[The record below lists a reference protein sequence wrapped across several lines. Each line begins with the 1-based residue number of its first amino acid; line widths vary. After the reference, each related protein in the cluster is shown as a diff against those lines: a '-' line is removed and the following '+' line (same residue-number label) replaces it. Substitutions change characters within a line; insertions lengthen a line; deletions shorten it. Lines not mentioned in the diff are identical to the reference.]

1 VITLGACVAA
11 VGASYSTE
19 PVLPDGWAVLDRLD
33 DGPVQA
39 VLAEADGTR
48 VLLLPGTNQWVDALR
63 RSGRHGLLDVDARP
77 VTYGS
82 YRCHDGA
89 VRYADRLERWEP
101 AHTARLVV
109 GHSLGAAV
117 ALLIAGPDMPAL
129 AVAPF
134 APFLG
139 PVPPLPALSLVDP
152 RDVVPRAPGPGWHRP
167 GAKLTLPPSRGTVL
181 EAHGCGSYLAQLGG
195 LAAFDLTPW
204 LEEPAR

>member
-1 VITLGACVAA
+1 VITLGAAVSA
-11 VGASYSTE
+11 VGASYAAE

-63 RSGRHGLLDVDARP
+63 RSEGYGLLDVDARP

-89 VRYADRLERWEP
+89 VRYADRLQRWEP
-101 AHTARLVV
+101 AHTARLAV

-134 APFLG
+134 AYHG
-139 PVPPLPALSLVDP
+139 TVPLLPALSLVDP
-152 RDVVPRAPGPGWHRP
+152 RDMVPYAPGPCWYRP
-167 GAKLTLPPSRGTVL
+167 GAMLTLPRSRGTVP

-204 LEEPAR
+204 LEGST

>member
-101 AHTARLVV
+101 A
-109 GHSLGAAV
+109 
-117 ALLIAGPDMPAL
+117 
-129 AVAPF
+129 
-134 APFLG
+134 
-139 PVPPLPALSLVDP
+139 
-152 RDVVPRAPGPGWHRP
+152 
-167 GAKLTLPPSRGTVL
+167 SRGTVL